1 MVAESLIVPTL
12 DTIGELGGKRVLVRV
27 DFNSPV
33 EPKSGKIMDTTRIK
47 SHIPTI
53 KELIDKGSAV
63 VIISHQGRPGMEDF
77 TTLEEHCRLLSELAG
92 IDVRF
97 VDDVIGP
104 EARRV
109 ISNLGEGE
117 VVMLDNI
124 RLLSEEMMEAPPE
137 AHASTILVRK
147 LSPLFDIYVND
158 AFATAHRSHASI
170 VGFPIL
176 LPSAAGR
183 VMEREVIALAKIRD
197 PSLSPK
203 VYVLGGGKVRDTLRA
218 VEHILSKD
226 SNSMVLATGLLAI
239 LFLAVGGIISRENYR
254 VLERKGLLALL
265 PRAEA
270 ILRLYRGRIRL
281 PIDFIIEKEGKAIT
295 VELDNIDGPIKDIGP
310 KTIDMYG
317 DIMRDA
323 KVIVFKGPA
332 GVIEDPRFREGT
344 RGLIRKAAETG
355 SIVILGGGH
364 LNAVAEEL
372 KVKEKS
378 NVHISTGGGAL
389 ITFLSGEKLP
399 AIEALG
405 ISAKKFNIKGVEIS

>member
-1 MVAESLIVPTL
+1 MTESLIVPTL
-12 DTIGELGGKRVLVRV
+12 DTIGELEGKRVLVRV

-33 EPKSGKIMDTTRIK
+33 DPRSGKIMDTTRIK

-63 VIISHQGRPGMEDF
+63 VIVSHQGRPGMEDF

-109 ISNLGEGE
+109 ISNLREGE
-117 VVMLDNI
+117 AVMLDNI

-137 AHASTILVRK
+137 AHANTILVKK
-147 LSPLFDIYVND
+147 LSSLFDVYVND

-170 VGFPIL
+170 VGFPML

-226 SNSMVLATGLLAI
+226 INSMVLATGLLAI
-239 LFLAVGGIISRENYR
+239 LFLAVGGIIGRENYR

-281 PIDFIIEKEGKAIT
+281 PIDFVIEKDGETIT
-295 VELDNIDGPIKDIGP
+295 VELDSIEGPIKDVGP
-310 KTIDMYG
+310 KTIDIYG

-372 KVKEKS
+372 KIKEKP

-405 ISAKKFNIKGVEIS
+405 ISAKKFNIMGVEIS